1 MVRLTEDLSY
11 LGVTLVTESPALVLH
26 EPEVGE
32 LLGAHLAGETLRV
45 PGRPHR
51 LQQAQYWWP
60 GLGIPGLKNNTAEML
75 SSQGQL
81 CPVTASRRHDCLG
94 SP

>member
-1 MVRLTEDLSY
+1 M
-11 LGVTLVTESPALVLH
+11 TESPALVLD

-32 LLGAHLAGETLRV
+32 LLVAHLAGEALRV

-51 LQQAQYWWP
+51 LQQDQHWLP
-60 GLGIPGLKNNTAEML
+60 GLGIAGVKNSTAEML

-81 CPVTASRRHDCLG
+81 CPVTASHRHDCLG